1 MCIEMEGD
9 DTEMIRCLDEAR
21 LVFVG
26 GGVGGGG
33 GGYFLVF
40 SQVVRNH

>member
-1 MCIEMEGD
+1 MEGD

-21 LVFVG
+21 LVVG
-26 GGVGGGG
+26 GGGGGGG

>member
-26 GGVGGGG
+26 GEGGG